1 MIVSFILLILMRTY
15 SVKLFHS
22 MGQRRTSLS
31 LSTLVLPSSDT
42 GDVLLTGMNLDQDVS
57 VKVISCKEV
66 IQESIMR
73 NNLSPQ
79 AAKALGEVMT
89 CSLMMGSG
97 LKNEETLQ
105 VNLVGTT
112 GIRNVMVITDGELK
126 CRGMVGNPL
135 ISLPK
140 DDAEFTRNLFGEGQ
154 VQVVRNHP
162 TWNQPSNGIT
172 NLRDIK
178 IPLNLALYMSE
189 SEQRPCVLLADVRV
203 DGSLCRHALGIMMER
218 LPGATEENIEKS
230 IRNLET
236 VEKKGLRAYL
246 DRSGEDS
253 SAETGET
260 DTGMFRDFA
269 PVLGRVLDDCF
280 LGMGESFRFSKSPR
294 YRCSCSV
301 DRIWRTLRLLP
312 RDELQEIIDENET
325 VEMKC
330 EFCGTKYCVT
340 RSEVIDKILSTQ

>member
-1 MIVSFILLILMRTY
+1 MIFVLMLLTLMKSY
-15 SVKLFHS
+15 SVKLFHN
-22 MGQRRTSLS
+22 MGIRRTTLS
-31 LSTLVLPSSDT
+31 LSTVGLSEHDT
-42 GDVLLTGMNLDQDVS
+42 GDVLLTGMNLDQDIS
-57 VKVISCKEV
+57 VKVISCKEI

-97 LKNEETLQ
+97 LKDQETLQ
-105 VNLVGTT
+105 VNLVGTA
-112 GIRNVMVITDGELK
+112 GIKNVMVITDGDLK
-126 CRGMVGNPL
+126 CRGMVGNSQIAL
-135 ISLPK
+135 SE
-140 DDAEFTRNLFGEGQ
+140 DDSEYTRNLFGEGQ

-203 DGSLCRHALGIMMER
+203 EGSLCRHALGIMMER
-218 LPGATEENIEKS
+218 LPGATEENIERS
-230 IRNLET
+230 IRNLEV
-236 VEKKGLRAYL
+236 VEKKGLRSYL
-246 DRSGEDS
+246 DRT
-253 SAETGET
+253 ETERKLDPN

-269 PVLGRVLDDCF
+269 PVLGQVLDDCF
-280 LGMGESFRFSKSPR
+280 VDMGESFRFVKTPR

-312 RDELQEIIDENET
+312 KDELQEIIDAEEN

-330 EFCGTKYCVT
+330 EFCGTKYNVT
-340 RSEVIDKILSTQ
+340 RSEVIEKIFNS